1 MKKVWILEQFVSPK
15 TMQKNLDEFRQKL
28 AHETEQECPNTACIK
43 ILNDMIR
50 FYTSKLT
57 ENPEGYWQGFEGK
70 IMYKQFCSVAIEAM
84 RRCPNDIF
92 RVVEGE
98 IEDEANYW
106 IGYTNIKV
114 NDKVLKYLKT
124 QV

>member
-1 MKKVWILEQFVSPK
+1 MSQI
-15 TMQKNLDEFRQKL
+15 N
-28 AHETEQECPNTACIK
+28 
-43 ILNDMIR
+43 
-50 FYTSKLT
+50 
-57 ENPEGYWQGFEGK
+57 WQGFEGK
-70 IMYKQFCSVAIEAM
+70 TIYKQFCSVAIDTM

-114 NDKVLKYLKT
+114 NDGVLKYLKT